1 MKIVKLLSCLVLA
14 AFLVTAVFSSQAQC
28 APVSASTH
36 NQTTPSHQTA
46 DRNSDFFLLSNN
58 NESLYSNKPYQEE
71 IKRIDS
77 LAQARNLTG
86 LAKLADSI
94 EQTWGHQTDTQPYFG
109 LMDEMTNVL
118 RSNTFASSTDF
129 KQYKLAQKYV
139 LLTLSHD
146 KVPLDITAN
155 LLPRLIP
162 EETLVFYKKPFDESG
177 WANARS
183 YRASL
188 WLQTRQRLKQLVDPN
203 YDFTSP
209 VFINLPISVEALKD
223 PEKDIPRLKAMQENS
238 KKIRGRNDQL
248 LARFQGKLVE
258 PMAENEMIAYYSQAP
273 YDTPELKRL
282 LDTYVDDAATKQRIL
297 DQVAKNI
304 ASATPQ

>member
-1 MKIVKLLSCLVLA
+1 MNIAKLLSCLIPA
-14 AFLVTAVFSSQAQC
+14 AFLTTAVFFSQAQC
-28 APVSASTH
+28 APVSDAAH
-36 NQTTPSHQTA
+36 NQAAASEQTA
-46 DRNSDFFLLSNN
+46 DRNSNFYLLLED
-58 NESLYSNKPYQEE
+58 ESLYSNKPYQAE

-77 LAQARNLTG
+77 LAQARDLTG

-94 EQTWGHQTDTQPYFG
+94 EQTWGHQPDSRPYFA
-109 LMDEMTNVL
+109 LMDEVTNVL
-118 RSNTFASSTDF
+118 RSNNFGSSDTS
-129 KQYKLAQKYV
+129 KQFELARKYV
-139 LLTLSHD
+139 LVVLSHV
-146 KVPLDITAN
+146 KVPLDITAR

-177 WANARS
+177 WAKARS
-183 YRASL
+183 YRAPL
-188 WLQTRQRLKQLVDPN
+188 WLQTRQRLKHLVDPN

-223 PEKDIPRLKAMQENS
+223 PKKDIPRLKAMQENS
-238 KKIRGRNDQL
+238 KKIRGRNAQS
-248 LARFQGKLVE
+248 LARFQDDLVA

-282 LDTYVDDAATKQRIL
+282 LETYVDDAATRQRIL

-304 ASATPQ
+304 TSASHK